1 MLSSNLHE
9 NFPRG
14 DKNFPVELIRTHML
28 IKDFFIPL
36 HWHDEI
42 ELQYILQG
50 EGIITCNQVDY
61 QIGPGDFL
69 IINNNQVHQGFCT
82 LPTLDAYVLVFNMN
96 DFIENF
102 SDNPLLFQPL
112 IKNDDTIRDLFL
124 SMFEEEQNHHIAY
137 RAAMKGKLYN
147 LLVYLM
153 RNYVVDKI
161 PEINVFHNKYNLDR
175 LNPVMDFIEEN
186 YANPSI
192 TIQDLAQL
200 TNLSVSRFSHL
211 FKSITGI
218 SPGSYLNQ
226 IRLRKAYNLIR
237 EGKMNNTEIAYTV
250 GFTDY
255 NNFCNQFR
263 RLYRETPSKVRD
275 YIKRQRAVALTKKN
289 S

>member
-50 EGIITCNQVDY
+50 EGIITCNQTDY
-61 QIGPGDFL
+61 HIGPGDFL

-82 LPTLDAYVLVFNMN
+82 QPTLDAYVLVFNMN
-96 DFIENF
+96 DFIEGF

-112 IKNDDTIRDLFL
+112 IKNDDTIRNLFL
-124 SMFEEEQNHHIAY
+124 SIFEEEQGHNLGY

-147 LLVYLM
+147 LLVHLM
-153 RNYVVDKI
+153 RNYVADKI
-161 PEINVFHNKYNLDR
+161 PEINVFHNKHNLDR

-192 TIQDLAQL
+192 TVHDLAQL

-218 SPGSYLNQ
+218 SPVSYLNQ

-255 NNFCNQFR
+255 NNFSSQFR
-263 RLYRETPSKVRD
+263 RLYRESPSKVRN
-275 YIKRQRAVALTKKN
+275 YLKRQRAVALTKN